1 MELRSED
8 AMPVLKEK
16 VKNRVGQWFALC
28 PARHIL
34 LFAGAVLT
42 ALYYFL
48 RQNRA
53 VMQFL
58 KDNIVVP
65 YHRAAGKVFSIVKFS
80 VAEWLYALVIVATMV
95 YIIYKTVIIVSRDGK
110 MKQVYITIVSL
121 ASCAIAIYAGICIL
135 WGICYYSDG
144 FSEKSGLRAEPV
156 EASKLAATTLYFAGL
171 ANEYADRVSRD
182 ADGLF
187 NEAEA
192 EYFDRGAGLYENAVR
207 TFPFL
212 DGPNLRPKPMVFS
225 KIFSYMNFTGFFFAP
240 TGEANLN
247 TDVPSCMVPSTIA
260 HEIAHQRGI
269 AREDEANFVGI
280 FAAVESGDERYI
292 YSASLAAF
300 TYLGN
305 ALHGADYE
313 SWAEI
318 YTSLSEPVRADLRSV
333 GEYWAKFETKVGDAT
348 EAVYSGFLESQ
359 GQELGIKS
367 YGACVDLLVA
377 YYGSK

>member
-1 MELRSED
+1 
-8 AMPVLKEK
+8 MPVVKEK
-16 VKNRVGQWFALC
+16 IKNRVGQWFVLC

-34 LFAGAVLT
+34 LLTGAVLT
-42 ALYYFL
+42 ALYYLL
-48 RQNRA
+48 RQNRDA
-53 VMQFL
+53 MQFL
-58 KDNIVVP
+58 NDNIVAP
-65 YHRAAGKVFSIVKFS
+65 YHKAAGRVFSIVKFS
-80 VAEWLYALVIVATMV
+80 VAEWLYALAGVAAIV
-95 YIIYKTVIIVSRDGK
+95 YIIYKVVIIISRDEK
-110 MKQVYITIVSL
+110 LRQVYITIVTL
-121 ASCAIAIYAGICIL
+121 VSCAFAIYAGICII
-135 WGICYYSDG
+135 WGSCYYSDG

-156 EASKLAATTLYFAGL
+156 EASRLAGTTLYFAEL

-182 ADGLF
+182 ANGLF

-247 TDVPSCMVPSTIA
+247 IDVTPCMVPSTIA

-280 FAAVESGDERYI
+280 FASVESGDDTYV

-300 TYLGN
+300 SYLSN

-313 SWAEI
+313 KWVEI

-333 GEYWAKFETKVGDAT
+333 SEYWAKFETKIGDAT
-348 EAVYSGFLESQ
+348 EAVYSGFLERQ
-359 GQELGIKS
+359 GQELGIRS

-377 YYGSK
+377 YYGPG